1 MLLEKIADYAIKEQT
16 SQLPAEVVHHAK
28 RAVIDWYAALLP
40 GSIVTPATL
49 LEQAL
54 AEDLDRGGARH
65 ASRRRATLRA
75 AALINGAASHAVE
88 FDDIYRDAGYHP
100 GSPTI
105 SAALAAAQAQGV
117 SGEIFLRGVIVGFA
131 RRR

>member
-54 AEDLDRGGARH
+54 AEDLDRGVAIDVVELHRVRSRTVDECRGAQG
-65 ASRRRATLRA
+65 RA
-75 AALINGAASHAVE
+75 AA
-88 FDDIYRDAGYHP
+88 
-100 GSPTI
+100 
-105 SAALAAAQAQGV
+105 
-117 SGEIFLRGVIVGFA
+117 
-131 RRR
+131 